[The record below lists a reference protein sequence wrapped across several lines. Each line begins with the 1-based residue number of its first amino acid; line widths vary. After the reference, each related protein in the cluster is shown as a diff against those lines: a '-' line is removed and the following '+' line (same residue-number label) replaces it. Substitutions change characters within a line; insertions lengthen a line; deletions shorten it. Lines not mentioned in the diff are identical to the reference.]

1 MSGFISPGGLQ
12 GQTRP
17 IRPSLPIDCALLQPP
32 INLHGIPKT
41 EEARKAWRNTVRTIK
56 ADLEGLAIGKSKYD
70 PPTIVPTTIGL
81 D

>member
-1 MSGFISPGGLQ
+1 MSGLISPGALQ

-17 IRPSLPIDCALLQPP
+17 NRPSLPTDCARLHPP

-41 EEARKAWRNTVRTIK
+41 EEARKAWRNTVKTIK
-56 ADLEGLAIGKSKYD
+56 ADLEGLVKYD